1 MVGFI
6 FECFLH
12 SRFGLHTVFGC
23 QRSCGLYDLSD
34 SFVLKASESSQG
46 LLWRLGDS
54 NPRPM
59 PCKGTALPAEL
70 NPLILVAVGLSGL
83 EPETSP
89 LSEARSNQ
97 LS

>member
-23 QRSCGLYDLSD
+23 QRSCGLYDLSV
-34 SFVLKASESSQG
+34 SYLSIGSGKLTMTF
-46 LLWRLGDS
+46 
-54 NPRPM
+54 
-59 PCKGTALPAEL
+59 
-70 NPLILVAVGLSGL
+70 VGLSGL